1 MTTNDTELVP
11 GRLGARSGLGSLR
24 SAAIVLAFVGSAAV
38 LAGCTSTHK
47 SATTPPSSASAPE
60 SSAFSSGPAAP
71 LSSVPITAFP
81 ASPLASSA
89 SALPTPVSSE
99 VPGAPLVANI
109 EAPAIKAGFQV
120 RLHKGSTLKVDAP
133 QAKAG
138 TPVTYALVPA
148 TSTFLTPIAG
158 QDGFYTGA
166 EDGVVNVTV
175 MQGGTALGTLTVT
188 VWG

>member
-1 MTTNDTELVP
+1 
-11 GRLGARSGLGSLR
+11 AR
-24 SAAIVLAFVGSAAV
+24 SAAVVVAFVGAAAV
-38 LAGCTSTHK
+38 VASCSSSHK
-47 SATTPPSSASAPE
+47 TATPASSAPAPA
-60 SSAFSSGPAAP
+60 SSALSSGPSEA

-81 ASPLASSA
+81 ASPLASAA
-89 SALPTPVSSE
+89 SSLPPPVSSE

-120 RLHKGSTLKVDAP
+120 RLHKGSIIKVDAP

-138 TPVTYALVPA
+138 TPVTFALVPA

-158 QDGFYTGA
+158 QDGYYTGA
-166 EDGVVNVTV
+166 ADGVVNVTV
-175 MQGGTALGTLTVT
+175 MQGGAAIGTLTVT